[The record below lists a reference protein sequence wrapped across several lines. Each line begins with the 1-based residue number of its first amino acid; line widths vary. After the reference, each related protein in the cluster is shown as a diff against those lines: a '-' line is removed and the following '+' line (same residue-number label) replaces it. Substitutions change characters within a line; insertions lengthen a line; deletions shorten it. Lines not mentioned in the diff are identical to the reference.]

1 MLTWEYLVD
10 TVRDD
15 LPFILSVGTGCAIS
29 ASCLEKRKHFYLR
42 VALTIL
48 LTFCWMYGTRPYVGL
63 NIQGTRMGMIR
74 YTTAFV
80 LFMLS
85 VPFCSRAN
93 FCQALYAVT
102 VAYSIQNMC
111 ERIIHIPRYSLPNFP
126 VLLDRS
132 CLLALMAIA
141 LYSYYRILVGKRRQR
156 TIMDFSNMNIQGTR
170 MGMIRYTTAFV
181 LFMLSVPFCSRAN
194 FCQALYAVTV
204 AYSIQNMCERIIHI
218 PRYSLPNFPVLLDRS
233 CLLALMAIA
242 LYSYYRILV
251 GKRRQRTIMD
261 FSNMSSCMMLFMGVG
276 VVAISVVLDLTL
288 YRVTPSG
295 NRELSNCHNI
305 MSAVFSLLTIVVCMS
320 HLRETENERKADVAA
335 QMLYSEQRRYE
346 QERQIHDAINLKC
359 HDIRHQIAALGD
371 AGYQEE
377 LKKIGQ
383 LVNIYDAA
391 PHTQNAALDVALSG
405 KMLACTNLGIT
416 MTCLADGRRI
426 GFMED
431 SDIYAL
437 FGNILDNA
445 IEATKTVT
453 EEEKRII
460 SLTIG
465 TTGDL
470 LLIDSQNYYAGE
482 VQFVDGLPQTS
493 KENKEYHGFGTRS
506 IKTLTEKYGGDLK
519 ISAENGIFR
528 LSIMLPIPT

>member
-42 VALTIL
+42 VALTL
-48 LTFCWMYGTRPYVGL
+48 LLAFCWMYGTRPYVGL
-63 NIQGTRMGMIR
+63 NMQGTRMGIIR
-74 YTTAFV
+74 YITAFV

-93 FCQALYAVT
+93 FCQALYTVT

-111 ERIIHIPRYSLPNFP
+111 ERIIQIPRHSLPNVP

-156 TIMDFSNMNIQGTR
+156 T
-170 MGMIRYTTAFV
+170 V
-181 LFMLSVPFCSRAN
+181 
-194 FCQALYAVTV
+194 
-204 AYSIQNMCERIIHI
+204 
-218 PRYSLPNFPVLLDRS
+218 
-233 CLLALMAIA
+233 
-242 LYSYYRILV
+242 
-251 GKRRQRTIMD
+251 MD

-288 YRVTPSG
+288 YHVTPAG

-377 LKKIGQ
+377 LKKNRSAGQ
-383 LVNIYDAA
+383 HLRCGAAHAECRAGCGAERQDAGV
-391 PHTQNAALDVALSG
+391 HEFGHHDDVLGGRAAHRL
-405 KMLACTNLGIT
+405 
-416 MTCLADGRRI
+416 
-426 GFMED
+426 
-431 SDIYAL
+431 
-437 FGNILDNA
+437 
-445 IEATKTVT
+445 
-453 EEEKRII
+453 
-460 SLTIG
+460 
-465 TTGDL
+465 
-470 LLIDSQNYYAGE
+470 
-482 VQFVDGLPQTS
+482 
-493 KENKEYHGFGTRS
+493 HGGQRH
-506 IKTLTEKYGGDLK
+506 L
-519 ISAENGIFR
+519 R
-528 LSIMLPIPT
+528 PVRQHP

>member
-42 VALTIL
+42 VALTL
-48 LTFCWMYGTRPYVGL
+48 LLAFCWMYGTRPYVGL
-63 NIQGTRMGMIR
+63 NMQGTRMGIIR
-74 YTTAFV
+74 YITAFV

-156 TIMDFSNMNIQGTR
+156 TIMDFSNMG
-170 MGMIRYTTAFV
+170 
-181 LFMLSVPFCSRAN
+181 
-194 FCQALYAVTV
+194 
-204 AYSIQNMCERIIHI
+204 
-218 PRYSLPNFPVLLDRS
+218 S
-233 CLLALMAIA
+233 C
-242 LYSYYRILV
+242 V
-251 GKRRQRTIMD
+251 
-261 FSNMSSCMMLFMGVG
+261 MLFMGVG

-359 HDIRHQIAALGD
+359 HDIRHQIAAL
-371 AGYQEE
+371 
-377 LKKIGQ
+377 
-383 LVNIYDAA
+383 
-391 PHTQNAALDVALSG
+391 DVALSG

-482 VQFVDGLPQTS
+482 IRFVDGLPQTS

>member
-156 TIMDFSNMNIQGTR
+156 TIMDFSNM
-170 MGMIRYTTAFV
+170 
-181 LFMLSVPFCSRAN
+181 
-194 FCQALYAVTV
+194 
-204 AYSIQNMCERIIHI
+204 
-218 PRYSLPNFPVLLDRS
+218 
-233 CLLALMAIA
+233 
-242 LYSYYRILV
+242 
-251 GKRRQRTIMD
+251 
-261 FSNMSSCMMLFMGVG
+261 
-276 VVAISVVLDLTL
+276 
-288 YRVTPSG
+288 
-295 NRELSNCHNI
+295 SNCHNI

-426 GFMED
+426 GFMEY

>member
-1 MLTWEYLVD
+1 MLTWECLVD

-48 LTFCWMYGTRPYVGL
+48 LAFCWMYGTRPYVGL
-63 NIQGTRMGMIR
+63 NMQGTRMGIIR
-74 YTTAFV
+74 YITAFV

-156 TIMDFSNMNIQGTR
+156 T
-170 MGMIRYTTAFV
+170 V
-181 LFMLSVPFCSRAN
+181 
-194 FCQALYAVTV
+194 
-204 AYSIQNMCERIIHI
+204 
-218 PRYSLPNFPVLLDRS
+218 
-233 CLLALMAIA
+233 
-242 LYSYYRILV
+242 
-251 GKRRQRTIMD
+251 MD

-335 QMLYSEQRRYE
+335 QMLYSEQQRYE

-482 VQFVDGLPQTS
+482 IRFVDGLPQTS

>member
-42 VALTIL
+42 VALTL
-48 LTFCWMYGTRPYVGL
+48 LLAFCWMYGTRPYVGL
-63 NIQGTRMGMIR
+63 NMQGTRMGIIR
-74 YTTAFV
+74 Y
-80 LFMLS
+80 
-85 VPFCSRAN
+85 
-93 FCQALYAVT
+93 
-102 VAYSIQNMC
+102 I
-111 ERIIHIPRYSLPNFP
+111 
-126 VLLDRS
+126 
-132 CLLALMAIA
+132 
-141 LYSYYRILVGKRRQR
+141 
-156 TIMDFSNMNIQGTR
+156 
-170 MGMIRYTTAFV
+170 TAFV

-482 VQFVDGLPQTS
+482 IRFVDGLPQTS

-506 IKTLTEKYGGDLK
+506 IKTLTEKYGGDPENQRRK
-519 ISAENGIFR
+519 RHISIVDYAAYPNMIDSQFLCARRKPGAFC
-528 LSIMLPIPT
+528 MLR

>member
-42 VALTIL
+42 VALTL
-48 LTFCWMYGTRPYVGL
+48 LLAFCWMYGTRPYVGM
-63 NIQGTRMGMIR
+63 NMQGTRMGIIR
-74 YTTAFV
+74 YITAFV

-132 CLLALMAIA
+132 CLLALM
-141 LYSYYRILVGKRRQR
+141 
-156 TIMDFSNMNIQGTR
+156 
-170 MGMIRYTTAFV
+170 
-181 LFMLSVPFCSRAN
+181 
-194 FCQALYAVTV
+194 
-204 AYSIQNMCERIIHI
+204 
-218 PRYSLPNFPVLLDRS
+218 
-233 CLLALMAIA
+233 
-242 LYSYYRILV
+242 
-251 GKRRQRTIMD
+251 
-261 FSNMSSCMMLFMGVG
+261 
-276 VVAISVVLDLTL
+276 AISVVLDLTL

-482 VQFVDGLPQTS
+482 IRFVDGLPQTS